1 MNLHDNV
8 SSQLFSVRDFVRW
21 AVSQFTKG
29 HVYYGHGTDNAL
41 DEAFQLVLHAAGI
54 PLGSETLLL
63 DAKLTQE
70 EKDHVISLVEER
82 VKLRIPVPYLT
93 GIAWFAGL
101 SFKVDER
108 VLIPRSPLGELI
120 ENGFQPWVTENSLNR
135 ILDLCTG
142 SGCIGIACAHY
153 FGDSDIDLVDISP
166 DALEVA
172 NDNIEEY
179 ELQGRARTV
188 ESDLFDG
195 LEGRRYGL
203 IVSNP
208 PYVDSDDLTSMPEEY
223 HHEPALALSS
233 GDDGLDIT
241 RRILKEAANFLTS
254 DGILIVEVGNSCI
267 ALEEYFP
274 QVPFTWIEFERGGH
288 GVFVFTRDELELYQR
303 AFI

>member
-179 ELQGRARTV
+179 ELQGRVRTV

>member
-21 AVSQFTKG
+21 AVSRFTKG
-29 HVYYGHGTDNAL
+29 NVYYGHGTDNAL
-41 DEAFQLVLHAAGI
+41 DEAFQLVLYAAGI

-63 DAKLTQE
+63 DAKLTQD
-70 EKDHVISLVEER
+70 EKDEIISLVEER
-82 VKLRIPVPYLT
+82 VTLRIPVPYLT

-120 ENGFQPWVTENSLNR
+120 EDGFQPWVTANAVNR

-153 FGDSDIDLVDISP
+153 FEDAKVDLADISP
-166 DALEVA
+166 DALSVA
-172 NDNIEEY
+172 NDNIDEY
-179 ELQGRARTV
+179 ELQGRVRTV

-195 LEGRRYGL
+195 LAGQRYGL

-208 PYVDSDDLTSMPEEY
+208 PYVDSEDLMSMPAEY
-223 HHEPALALSS
+223 QHEPALALSS

-241 RRILKEAANFLTS
+241 RRILKEAASFLTS
-254 DGILIVEVGNSCI
+254 DGLLVVEVGNSCI
-267 ALEEYFP
+267 ALEESFP

-288 GVFVFTRDELELYQR
+288 GVFVFSRDELELYQQ

>member
-1 MNLHDNV
+1 MNLQDNV

-21 AVSQFTKG
+21 AVSQFTHG
-29 HVYYGHGTDNAL
+29 NVYHGHGTDNAL

-63 DAKLTQE
+63 DAKLME
-70 EKDHVISLVEER
+70 NEKDDIIRLVEQR
-82 VKLRIPVPYLT
+82 VKLRIPIPYLT

-120 ENGFQPWVTENSLNR
+120 ENGFQPWVTDNSLNR

-142 SGCIGIACAHY
+142 SGCIGIACAYY
-153 FGDSDIDLVDISP
+153 FEGSEVDLADISP

-172 NDNIEEY
+172 NGNIEEY
-179 ELQGRARTV
+179 ELQGRVRTV
-188 ESDLFDG
+188 ESDLFSG
-195 LEGRRYGL
+195 LEGQRYGL

-208 PYVDSDDLTSMPEEY
+208 PYVDSDDLASMPAEY
-223 HHEPALALSS
+223 QHEPALALSS

-241 RRILKEAANFLTS
+241 RRVLREAANFLTS
-254 DGILIVEVGNSCI
+254 DGLLIVEVGNSCI
-267 ALEEYFP
+267 ALEKSFP